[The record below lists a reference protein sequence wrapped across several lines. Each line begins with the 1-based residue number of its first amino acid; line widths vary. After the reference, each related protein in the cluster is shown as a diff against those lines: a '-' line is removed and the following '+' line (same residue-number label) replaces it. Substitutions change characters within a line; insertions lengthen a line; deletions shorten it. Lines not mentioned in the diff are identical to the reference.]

1 MIPYSRLFLFRKSI
15 CEVQIIRT
23 SPFRTFFLD
32 NSFLQNN
39 SVQTLLVCF
48 GLDFS
53 FSEISIILISI
64 ISCKEVVVEE
74 VKNNLSSKTINY
86 SEISLESIYK
96 IKLYSNIDG
105 WINYIELNEYVNQLN
120 LNDYSSLIDNKQ
132 YLIRFFNGIKNT
144 IPTDINKPEI
154 KSRLTV
160 IETDFLRFESML
172 SSYESNEEEKVK
184 MVKKINNSFSNL
196 NFQIDKLTEKQEIT
210 PE

>member
-1 MIPYSRLFLFRKSI
+1 MENQK
-15 CEVQIIRT
+15 
-23 SPFRTFFLD
+23 
-32 NSFLQNN
+32 
-39 SVQTLLVCF
+39 LLR
-48 GLDFS
+48 GLIK
-53 FSEISIILISI
+53 ISIILISI
-64 ISCKEVVVEE
+64 FSCKEVVVEE

-86 SEISLESIYK
+86 SEINLESIYK
-96 IKLYSNIDG
+96 IKLYSNIDE
-105 WINYIELNEYVNQLN
+105 WINYMELNEYVNQLN
-120 LNDYSSLIDNKQ
+120 LNDYSSLIDNKK

-144 IPTDINKPEI
+144 IPTDINKPVI

-172 SSYESNEEEKVK
+172 SNYELNEEAKIK

>member
-1 MIPYSRLFLFRKSI
+1 MENQKLLKRLIK
-15 CEVQIIRT
+15 
-23 SPFRTFFLD
+23 
-32 NSFLQNN
+32 
-39 SVQTLLVCF
+39 
-48 GLDFS
+48 
-53 FSEISIILISI
+53 ISIILISI

-74 VKNNLSSKTINY
+74 IKNNLISKTINY
-86 SEISLESIYK
+86 SEINLESIYK
-96 IKLYSNIDG
+96 IKLYSNIDE
-105 WINYIELNEYVNQLN
+105 WINYMELNEYVNQLN
-120 LNDYSSLIDNKQ
+120 LNDYSTLIDNKK

-144 IPTDINKPEI
+144 IPTEINKPEI

-210 PE
+210 PGQ

>member
-1 MIPYSRLFLFRKSI
+1 MENQKLLKRLIK
-15 CEVQIIRT
+15 
-23 SPFRTFFLD
+23 
-32 NSFLQNN
+32 
-39 SVQTLLVCF
+39 
-48 GLDFS
+48 
-53 FSEISIILISI
+53 ISIILISI

-86 SEISLESIYK
+86 SEINLESVYK
-96 IKLYSNIDG
+96 IKLYSNIEE

-120 LNDYSSLIDNKQ
+120 LSDYSTLIDNKQ
-132 YLIRFFNGIKNT
+132 YLIRFFNGVKNT

-160 IETDFLRFESML
+160 IETDFLRFESIL
-172 SSYESNEEEKVK
+172 SNYESNEEEKIK

-210 PE
+210 PEL

>member
-1 MIPYSRLFLFRKSI
+1 MENQKLLKRLIK
-15 CEVQIIRT
+15 
-23 SPFRTFFLD
+23 
-32 NSFLQNN
+32 
-39 SVQTLLVCF
+39 
-48 GLDFS
+48 
-53 FSEISIILISI
+53 ISIILISI

-74 VKNNLSSKTINY
+74 IKNNLISKTINY
-86 SEISLESIYK
+86 SEINLESIYK
-96 IKLYSNIDG
+96 IKLYSNIDE
-105 WINYIELNEYVNQLN
+105 WINYVELNEYVNQLN
-120 LNDYSSLIDNKQ
+120 LNDYSTLIDNKK

-144 IPTDINKPEI
+144 IPIEINKPEI

-210 PE
+210 PGQ